1 MEASYSF
8 LHCVEIPA
16 LCALLGQYLI
26 FVEKRS
32 TQTVRADPD
41 GKDPRPR
48 CSRIAPGLAW
58 LVSNI
63 LCSSTVATLER
74 AQGTHTCQG
83 PTVRIPFSRITQGSS
98 TQHAATT
105 VHLPYLHTAATAY
118 TYTYMHIC
126 PHQKCRDAEAKQ
138 WRWWGFSVLLNRLRR
153 RMGEAFLPLNVAMLL
168 P

>member
-41 GKDPRPR
+41 GKDPRPK

-63 LCSSTVATLER
+63 LCSSTVTTLER

-83 PTVRIPFSRITQGSS
+83 PAVRIPFSRINPWFQYTARRHHSS
-98 TQHAATT
+98 PTVLAHSCHSIYIHIHAHMSTSK
-105 VHLPYLHTAATAY
+105 V
-118 TYTYMHIC
+118 
-126 PHQKCRDAEAKQ
+126 Q
-138 WRWWGFSVLLNRLRR
+138 RR
-153 RMGEAFLPLNVAMLL
+153 RSQTVALVGILGAFEPPPA
-168 P
+168 PDG